1 MIDFLNNLAVYE
13 KNSSTMIRSQL
24 VSHFIPWPTFL
35 SGSHDDHLVDPP
47 ENNFLT
53 NQPSSRRNNYKDDIA
68 GRTEEKQALPSLQ
81 PELREGASSKVANI
95 QGPKSINPS
104 TIEFRPPT
112 ISPPTAEKVQL
123 EEKNCKPQN
132 SSIMEST
139 ILSSSNDDYNKNP
152 NSSSISSHIRYEIT
166 STPDQPRQ
174 QNSANNPT
182 TSTNISIGPNRS
194 QSFITDG
201 HASSDLT
208 IKPRNVSSSVMPEK
222 VMKSEKRNNS
232 AHNKTATV
240 ETNPTIRVNIGR
252 IEVRAIHSTAPL
264 PSPKTQSAPL
274 LSLQDYLKQRNGG

>member
-1 MIDFLNNLAVYE
+1 MIDFLNNLAVYG
-13 KNSSTMIRSQL
+13 KNPSTMIRSQL

-53 NQPSSRRNNYKDDIA
+53 NQPSGYRNNFNDIA
-68 GRTEEKQALPSLQ
+68 GRIEEKQALPSLQ
-81 PELREGASSKVANI
+81 PESREGASSKITNM

-112 ISPPTAEKVQL
+112 ISPPPAETVQL
-123 EEKNCKPQN
+123 EEKIYKPQN
-132 SSIMEST
+132 SSKMEST
-139 ILSSSNDDYNKNP
+139 ILSSSNDEYNKKP
-152 NSSSISSHIRYEIT
+152 NSSSISSHKKHEIN
-166 STPDQPRQ
+166 SSPDQSLQ
-174 QNSANNPT
+174 QNSATNPT
-182 TSTNISIGPNRS
+182 TSTNMTIGPIRS
-194 QSFITDG
+194 QSYLTDG

-222 VMKSEKRNNS
+222 VLKSEKRKNS

-240 ETNPTIRVNIGR
+240 DTNPTIRVNIGR
-252 IEVRAIHSTAPL
+252 IEVRAIHSTAP
-264 PSPKTQSAPL
+264 SHSHDAQSRPL